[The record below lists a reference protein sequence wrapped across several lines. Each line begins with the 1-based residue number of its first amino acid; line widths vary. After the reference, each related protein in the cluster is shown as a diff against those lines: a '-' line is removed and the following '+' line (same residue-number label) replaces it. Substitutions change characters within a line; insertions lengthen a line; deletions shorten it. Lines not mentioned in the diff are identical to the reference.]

1 MSEIIKVPYAE
12 LFVRAARIRQEAEAV
27 RAEIQLLTETVE
39 SIQWMGKRA
48 EKFFSLWQET
58 KPEMENWASI
68 LENFA
73 TNLEAQARSM
83 QAADEG
89 F

>member
-1 MSEIIKVPYAE
+1 MSDLIKVPYAE

-48 EKFFSLWQET
+48 EKFFTLWQET
-58 KPEMENWASI
+58 KPEMETWAAT

-73 TNLEAQARSM
+73 ASLEAQARSM